1 VFDIGSESPMR
12 ALKNI
17 VLAIVVLLVV
27 MIGGFVALNWAPDRP
42 VATLKARWA
51 QPPSVFVSLDG
62 MDVHLRD
69 EAPRDDPM
77 PIVLIHGTSSNLH
90 TWDGWATGLA
100 KTRRVVRMDLPG
112 FGLTGPAPDGDY
124 SPQRYSHFVVDVLD
138 KLSISR
144 AVLVGNSLGGSIAWL
159 TAATRPDRVAK
170 LILIDSGG
178 YPIQSVS
185 VPVGFRIARMPVLN
199 HLMDFV
205 LPRGI
210 IESSVRNVYGDPSKV
225 TPALIDQYYEMTLRA
240 GNRHALAQRMAQGDF
255 TPFDDGIKTIK
266 QPTLILWGGQDRL
279 IPPANAAH
287 FHADIA
293 NSQVIMFD
301 HLGHVPQEEDP
312 AATLAA
318 ALPFLSATN

>member
-1 VFDIGSESPMR
+1 MR

-17 VLAIVVLLVV
+17 VLAILLLAVVT
-27 MIGGFVALNWAPDRP
+27 IGGFVAMNWAPDRP
-42 VATLKARWA
+42 VAELKARWA
-51 QPPSVFVSLDG
+51 QPPSVFVLLDG

-69 EAPRDDPM
+69 EGPRDDPT

-90 TWDGWATGLA
+90 TWDGWAAGLA

-124 SPQRYSHFVVDVLD
+124 SPQRYSHFVVDLLD
-138 KLSISR
+138 KLSINR

-178 YPIQSVS
+178 YPMQPVS
-185 VPVGFRIARMPVLN
+185 VPIGFRIARMPVLN
-199 HLMDFV
+199 HIADYI
-205 LPRGI
+205 LPRGV
-210 IESSVRNVYGDPSKV
+210 IESSLRNVYGDPSKV

-240 GNRHALAQRMAQGDF
+240 GNRQALAQRLAHGDF
-255 TPFDDGIKTIK
+255 APFADGIKTIK
-266 QPTLILWGGQDRL
+266 QPTLVLWGGQDRL

-318 ALPFLSATN
+318 ALPFIITSN